1 MTSIITTTNNT
12 LSNAK
17 SINEYV
23 VEFNY
28 FAAKTADAIIGMG
41 RVVFRAKQNLG
52 SEFTKFCEGI
62 RFEEKSSA
70 IRKLEQIGRKADF
83 LEKYADCL
91 PNTWTTVYRL
101 TQLNENIFE
110 EAVNSE
116 DIKPAMTGA
125 EAGKL
130 LAKQNG
136 AMISSKRNIK
146 QIALATPVAAN
157 DNFYELTLRFDG
169 VPDRSKVTNLE
180 IAINGMAATTG
191 NCNVIRSQPLDILMQ
206 DQPQVAAV

>member
-52 SEFTKFCEGI
+52 SEFAKFCEGI

-83 LEKYADCL
+83 LEKYSDCL

-101 TQLNENIFE
+101 TLLNENIFE

-136 AMISSKRNIK
+136 TMICSKRNIK
-146 QIALATPVAAN
+146 QITLATPVAAN

>member
-1 MTSIITTTNNT
+1 
-12 LSNAK
+12 
-17 SINEYV
+17 
-23 VEFNY
+23 
-28 FAAKTADAIIGMG
+28 MG

-52 SEFTKFCEGI
+52 SEFAKFCEGI

-101 TQLNENIFE
+101 TQLNE
-110 EAVNSE
+110 
-116 DIKPAMTGA
+116 DIKPAMTRA

-130 LAKQNG
+130 IAKQNG

-146 QIALATPVAAN
+146 QVALATPVAAN

>member
-52 SEFTKFCEGI
+52 SEFAKFCEGI

>member
-1 MTSIITTTNNT
+1 MTSIITTSNT
-12 LSNAK
+12 TLLNAK

-83 LEKYADCL
+83 LEKYSDCL

-206 DQPQVAAV
+206 DQPQVAAI